1 MRKKTNLG
9 SVADWIA
16 IIIALATFV
25 AERMANM
32 PDWFVYIMGAL
43 LLIALIAAVRIV
55 LRVLRSG
62 ESTTEDSPSI
72 AAQGDGSVAIVGQ
85 DVNVDHG
92 VVGPGGTAMHIE
104 IHVPPSPAP
113 APPPTPTPDPRPTPT
128 PAPTLPPRPQPTPTF
143 AGVVLPDGKRLPP
156 PPRFTLSYLG
166 WLGPD
171 RLPVGVFRDGEEVVA
186 VPRGEVIAK
195 VFILRAVGPTDAT
208 IGFVGYPET
217 VLAKVQISR

>member
-1 MRKKTNLG
+1 
-9 SVADWIA
+9 
-16 IIIALATFV
+16 
-25 AERMANM
+25 MANETNARK
-32 PDWFVYIMGAL
+32 VGLLVL
-43 LLIALIAAVRIV
+43 LLAVLAGVVV
-55 LRVLRSG
+55 LRVRPALLEGVRGGSG
-62 ESTTEDSPSI
+62 ALPVTGTYHVPVLAWRDE
-72 AAQGDGSVAIVGQ
+72 G
-85 DVNVDHG
+85 
-92 VVGPGGTAMHIE
+92 GGTTAGEGGTGRNIFTFG
-104 IHVPPSPAP
+104 
-113 APPPTPTPDPRPTPT
+113 PPPTPTPDPRPTPT

-171 RLPVGVFRDGEEVVA
+171 RLPVGVFRDGEEVLA

-195 VFILRAVGPTDAT
+195 VFILRDVGPTDAT